1 MFLKSPVMIKETSEK
16 FDYLFKIVII
26 GDSSVGKSNIISR
39 LVKNEFSQTTKPTI
53 GVDFATKTFT
63 FDKEQVKIQLW
74 DTAGQERYHAIVSA
88 YYRGSSGAII
98 VYDVTNQKSFENIR
112 TIWMKNLRNVCDEN
126 LPLMIL
132 GNKNDLEKDRAVS
145 KLSGDELAMSEK
157 LAFFETSALS
167 GDNINSAFEIFTR
180 KIYDREKKKELE
192 NGKKTLDSNNLK
204 SKEIISE
211 KKKKSSC
218 C

>member
-1 MFLKSPVMIKETSEK
+1 MIKETNEK

-39 LVKNEFSQTTKPTI
+39 LVKNEFSQSTKPTI
-53 GVDFATKTFT
+53 GVDFATKTFK
-63 FDKEQVKIQLW
+63 FDKSLVKIQLW

-88 YYRGSSGAII
+88 YYRGSSGAVIA
-98 VYDVTNQKSFENIR
+98 YDVTNQKSFENIR
-112 TIWMKNLRNVCDEN
+112 TIWLKNLRSVCDES

-132 GNKNDLEKDRAVS
+132 GNKNDLEKERVVS
-145 KLSGDELAMSEK
+145 KLAGEELAMSER

-167 GDNINSAFEIFTR
+167 GDNINAAFETFIR
-180 KIYDREKKKELE
+180 QIYEREKKKELE
-192 NGKKTLDSNNLK
+192 NSKKTLDGNKLK
-204 SKEIISE
+204 TKEVI
-211 KKKKSSC
+211 KKKNKKSSC